1 MVKCFWLQ
9 VLFVE
14 CFAATV
20 EEVVASS
27 CDFKVATM
35 LTVPDAVVG
44 ADHWLVLGVA
54 DLVKSGNDRG
64 DEVWSESAISKSENL
79 T

>member
-1 MVKCFWLQ
+1 MVECFWLQ

-14 CFAATV
+14 RFAAAV
-20 EEVVASS
+20 EEVVPSS

-35 LTVPDAVVG
+35 LTISDAVVG

-54 DLVKSGNDRG
+54 DLVKSGNDWG
-64 DEVWSESAISKSENL
+64 DEVWSESAISKSENV